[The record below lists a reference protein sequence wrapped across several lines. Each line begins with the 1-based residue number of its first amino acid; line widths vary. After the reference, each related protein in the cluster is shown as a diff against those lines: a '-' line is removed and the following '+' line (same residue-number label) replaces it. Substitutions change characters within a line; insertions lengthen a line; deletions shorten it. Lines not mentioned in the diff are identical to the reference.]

1 MGSNVEKEVH
11 NELRK
16 NSVGLFGLT
25 SFSLVNIFPLSFAV
39 TTAATAVVYG
49 GFAAPLVP
57 LFAGLVTLAVS
68 LPMIMFAR
76 KIHHAGGYYAF
87 AEAGLG
93 KAVGKYV
100 STLLLFYYIMAD
112 LSAVIPTSYVLA
124 TGLQYIFNYTMPIW
138 LYIALTVLFTF
149 VMFIMTVL
157 DVRYSPKVL
166 MVIAL
171 VQLIVGGIL
180 AGVVIL
186 RTPYNSLAAFDPR
199 VVPGG
204 IGAFMLAI
212 MTGGFLTFTGYGAPL
227 FMSEEAKN
235 PEKTVPYS
243 IIIALVTVTL
253 FSILMMYAEVAAVG
267 MQNAAS
273 LSSDWNPAVVA
284 FLPYAGFIP
293 TLIFFAIAVI
303 GQLWCGAAVGM
314 AGAREIYAMARDG
327 FLFPK
332 SLSKTSVKYK
342 TPVMAALFELIVV
355 LVMGIGGTLLFYDY
369 FGYSMGIFYS
379 WVFWGALTT
388 LAWVIY
394 HSIVNLAYIGFVR
407 KVKEML
413 SLANISAIILGL
425 IGVAI
430 FVLTGYYAYNGI
442 GTPYNYG
449 LYGSI
454 AWFVL
459 SLIYVVYKWHK
470 KEIKSTLLLDISE
483 S

>member
-1 MGSNVEKEVH
+1 MSSNEEY
-11 NELRK
+11 ELRK
-16 NSVGLFGLT
+16 NAVGLFGLT

-68 LPMIMFAR
+68 IPMILFA
-76 KIHHAGGYYAF
+76 KHIHHAGGYYAF

-93 KAVGKYV
+93 KPIGKFV
-100 STLLLFYYIMAD
+100 SLILLFYYIMAD

-124 TGLQYIFNYTMPIW
+124 TGLKYIFNYTMPIW
-138 LYIALTVLFTF
+138 IYIVLSVLFTF

-171 VQLIVGGIL
+171 LQLIVGGVL
-180 AGVVIL
+180 ATLVIL
-186 RTPYNSLAAFDPR
+186 RTPYNSLLAFNVNETPS
-199 VVPGG
+199 GLSG
-204 IGAFMLAI
+204 LMLAI

-235 PEKTVPYS
+235 PKRDVPLS
-243 IIIALVTVTL
+243 IIIALLTVTA
-253 FSILMMYAEVAAVG
+253 FSILMMYAEVVAVG
-267 MQNAAS
+267 INNAAS
-273 LSSDWNPAVVA
+273 LSTDWNPAIVA
-284 FLPYAGFIP
+284 FLPYTGFYP
-293 TLIFFAIAVI
+293 TLVFFVIAVI

-314 AGAREIYAMARDG
+314 AAAREIYAMARDE

-332 SLSKTSVKYK
+332 ILAKTSKKYK
-342 TPVMAALFELIVV
+342 TPIMAAIFELVVV
-355 LVMGIGGTLLFYDY
+355 LIMGIVGTLVFYHY

-394 HSIVNLAYIGFVR
+394 HSIVNISYIGFVR
-407 KVKEML
+407 KIKE
-413 SLANISAIILGL
+413 SLFAIHNLGAIILGL

-430 FVLTGYYAYNGI
+430 FIVTGYEGYWGVGA
-442 GTPYNYG
+442 PYNYG
-449 LYGSI
+449 IYGAFAWIIFSILYV
-454 AWFVL
+454 A
-459 SLIYVVYKWHK
+459 YKWHK
-470 KEIKSTLLLDISE
+470 KELKSYLETINN
-483 S
+483 

>member
-1 MGSNVEKEVH
+1 
-11 NELRK
+11 LL
-16 NSVGLFGLT
+16 GLV

-68 LPMIMFAR
+68 FPMIMFAR
-76 KIHHAGGYYAF
+76 KYIMQEDTMRLLKPALVRPLA
-87 AEAGLG
+87 
-93 KAVGKYV
+93 
-100 STLLLFYYIMAD
+100 STFQQSFLFYYIMAD

-124 TGLQYIFNYTMPIW
+124 TGLQYIFNYTMSIW
-138 LYIALTVLFTF
+138 LYIGLTVVFTF

-157 DVRYSPKVL
+157 DVRYSPKIL

-171 VQLIVGGIL
+171 AQLIVGGIL

-235 PEKTVPYS
+235 PEKNVPYS

-273 LSSDWNPAVVA
+273 LSNDWNPAIVA
-284 FLPYAGFIP
+284 MLPYAGFYP
-293 TLIFFAIAVI
+293 VLLFFAIAVI
-303 GQLWCGAAVGM
+303 GQLWCGSAVGM

-332 SLSKTSVKYK
+332 SLSKTSEKHK

-388 LAWVIY
+388 LAWVVY

-407 KVKEML
+407 KIKERL
-413 SLANISAIILGL
+413 SLINISAIILGL
-425 IGVAI
+425 VGVAI
-430 FVLTGYYAYNGI
+430 FAFTGYYAYNGVS
-442 GTPYNYG
+442 TPYNYG

-454 AWFVL
+454 AWFVI
-459 SLIYVVYKWHK
+459 SLIYVIYKWHR
-470 KEIKSTLLLDISE
+470 KEIKSTLDIIE
-483 S
+483 N